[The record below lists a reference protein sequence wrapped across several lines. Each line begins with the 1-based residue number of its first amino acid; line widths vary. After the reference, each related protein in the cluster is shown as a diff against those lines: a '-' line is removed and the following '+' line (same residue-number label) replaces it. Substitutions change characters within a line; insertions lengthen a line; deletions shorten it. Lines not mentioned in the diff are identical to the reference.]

1 MKNIKIIKFDNKKIL
16 ESIECYIT
24 LFNKK
29 PILLMSQETSNFLKN
44 EFVMFYPPL
53 EKQTEYHHKYFYGCH
68 VAIADWVP
76 FGEVQMSE

>member
-16 ESIECYIT
+16 ESIECYIA

-44 EFVMFYPPL
+44 EFAMFSPPL
-53 EKQTEYHHKYFYGCH
+53 EKQIKNIEYFYGCH
-68 VAIADWVP
+68 IAIADWIP
-76 FGEVQMSE
+76 FGEIEIR